1 MYLIVIVAH
10 NLIIRGFDDK
20 VHTQLGE
27 LANQRGVSINSIV
40 KDAVDKWLKHQQS
53 EVPRKHYLVIYSDD
67 DSMTGLLKSMDRLA
81 KEGEL
86 FRCFC
91 ATPGTQS
98 SELLSKFEWYDATIK
113 PYYYLD
119 DTITAGSV
127 NYQDKEGHPLE
138 RQQQKQ
144 QTQISQKNIMK
155 YFGKIIENM
164 VKKANNKQVCCLD
177 LLINDVAKASLK
189 QALSIEEAY
198 NTNRIAGSTYCTYKT
213 ATLLNSE
220 IKDMLE
226 LFELHDQIFLLNGDE
241 VYKLHV
247 TKENVHK
254 LFLN

>member
-1 MYLIVIVAH
+1 MTH
-10 NLIIRGFDDK
+10 NLIVRGFDDK

-27 LANQRGVSINSIV
+27 MANQRGISINSIV
-40 KDAVDKWLKHQQS
+40 KDAVDKWLKYQQS
-53 EVPRKHYLVIYSDD
+53 QVPRKHYLVIYSDEE
-67 DSMTGLLKSMDRLA
+67 SMTGLLKSMDRLA
-81 KEGEL
+81 KETEL

-91 ATPGTQS
+91 GLPGSQS
-98 SELLSKFEWYDATIK
+98 SELLSKLRWYDATIK
-113 PYYYLD
+113 PYYYAPV
-119 DTITAGSV
+119 DTIAAGSV
-127 NYQDKEGHPLE
+127 NYQDKNDHPLE
-138 RQQQKQ
+138 SQQQKQ

-164 VKKANNKQVCCLD
+164 AKKANNKQVCCLD
-177 LLINDVAKASLK
+177 FLVNDVAKASLK

-198 NTNRIAGSTYCTYKT
+198 NTNRIAGSAYCTYKT

-226 LFELHDQIFLLNGDE
+226 LFELHDQIFLLTGDE

>member
-1 MYLIVIVAH
+1 VAH

-20 VHTQLGE
+20 VHLQLGE

-67 DSMTGLLKSMDRLA
+67 ESMIGLLKSMDRLA
-81 KEGEL
+81 KESDL

-91 ATPGTQS
+91 SSPESQS
-98 SELLSKFEWYDATIK
+98 SELLSKLKWYDATIK
-113 PYYYLD
+113 PYYYAPA
-119 DTITAGSV
+119 DTIAAV
-127 NYQDKEGHPLE
+127 NYQDKNDHSPNQ
-138 RQQQKQ
+138 QQQKQ
-144 QTQISQKNIMK
+144 QTQLSQKNIMK
-155 YFGKIIENM
+155 YFGNIIENM
-164 VKKANNKQVCCLD
+164 AKKANNKQVCCLD
-177 LLINDVAKASLK
+177 FLINDVAKASFK

-198 NTNRIAGSTYCTYKT
+198 NTDRLAGSTYCTYKT